1 MQNLLYDWTGAGAS
15 QRRMRLCATQLARGV
30 VGKSHRR
37 RWGGVLSSSGPLGG
51 GYMECPQIYCRDS
64 SYGYTWTIQPKIE
77 GIKVPPASAQ
87 ASGGTFMP
95 SIFGWMVHVYPYEES
110 RQKIWGHSMYSSPSA
125 RSKKARRPSG
135 ADGFSPQHLKP
146 TGWRIAACAAG
157 LRRPPSNR
165 RVDSACSYT
174 SSMNEMSPGPQILK
188 TVWMQILAT
197 DH

>member
-51 GYMECPQIYCRDS
+51 GYMECPQIFCRDS

-87 ASGGTFMP
+87 ASG
-95 SIFGWMVHVYPYEES
+95 V
-110 RQKIWGHSMYSSPSA
+110 KLN
-125 RSKKARRPSG
+125 RPG
-135 ADGFSPQHLKP
+135 Q
-146 TGWRIAACAAG
+146 TW
-157 LRRPPSNR
+157 SNR
-165 RVDSACSYT
+165 PWGAGPSPAC
-174 SSMNEMSPGPQILK
+174 K
-188 TVWMQILAT
+188 
-197 DH
+197 D